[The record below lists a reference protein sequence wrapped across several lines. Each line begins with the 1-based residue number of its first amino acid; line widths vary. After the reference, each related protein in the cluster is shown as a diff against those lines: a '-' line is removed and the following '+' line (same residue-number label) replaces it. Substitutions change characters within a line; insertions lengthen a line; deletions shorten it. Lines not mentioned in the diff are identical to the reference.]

1 MTYLGLRP
9 GEKLYE
15 EKLMAEEG
23 LKKTRNELIH
33 IGCPIPFEIETFLKE
48 LESLMDMAYTN
59 AENIRE
65 KVAEVVTTYH
75 PAGEHGSEKK
85 GEVYERLL
93 ARLIILWFEVLFYSV
108 ISEIILKIL
117 FPNEVGVKDI
127 VKAVV
132 PVCSQQFW
140 YFTAYFAMFWFIP
153 VFNWIVHNLEL
164 KKFRYLIYA
173 LLTIFGFVP
182 WVSEIFGT
190 TAFGVA
196 EGYTALWLSILYLVG
211 AGIRVYGFSAFSLR
225 KREHSASWF
234 LNTALLSGGLI
245 FLSKIVL
252 TILTVK
258 ILEREFGTAQFYSYL
273 SPLVVLEALLLLC
286 FFSRLKIENGEFWI
300 KVGKLTFGIYLVH
313 QTRLFGHYVWPI
325 FKGYIDETL
334 LTNEECANAID
345 MGEFYRVPC
354 DKRDL
359 NYDKY
364 FKDGDIE
371 RNTLTEFDSNNT
383 KLLSVEQV
391 KEKLLTL
398 QYIQDALSNN

>member
-1 MTYLGLRP
+1 MNIKNAVYDRNVGIEVLRVVSMFMVVFLHVLNHGIDYP
-9 GEKLYE
+9 KL
-15 EKLMAEEG
+15 KLFSINWFFGWFIEALCYCAVNIYAMISG
-23 LKKTRNELIH
+23 YVMVNSKTR
-33 IGCPIPFEIETFLKE
+33 
-48 LESLMDMAYTN
+48 
-59 AENIRE
+59 
-65 KVAEVVTTYH
+65 V
-75 PAGEHGSEKK
+75 
-85 GEVYERLL
+85 

-140 YFTAYFAMFWFIP
+140 SFTAYFAMFWFIP

-325 FKGYIDETL
+325 FKGYID
-334 LTNEECANAID
+334 ANPFTFLFVVIVGAIAIFC
-345 MGEFYRVPC
+345 GSGF
-354 DKRDL
+354 
-359 NYDKY
+359 
-364 FKDGDIE
+364 IE
-371 RNTLTEFDSNNT
+371 YIRSKAFQLC
-383 KLLSVEQV
+383 KI
-391 KEKLLTL
+391 EKL
-398 QYIQDALSNN
+398 SNIIAEKVEKTITRIVEKVN